1 MARTLIRI
9 FLDRA
14 AGHGTDAIF
23 LRKRKDRWETI
34 DGDRATAEVEALALG
49 LRGLGL
55 GPGTRVALLSETRY
69 EWAVADLAVM
79 GLGGVV
85 VPIYPTLTPA
95 QVRHILA
102 DSESTIAIGSTPV
115 QIAKLH
121 AAMES
126 LPALRCVV
134 HMDPVEVRHA
144 ANHSWDQLLGYGL
157 AARDA
162 QPLDFRSGVHRVEPD
177 DLATIIYT
185 SGTTGEPKG
194 AMLTHDNISS
204 NVEACL
210 AVVPLSGHD
219 VSLSFLP
226 LCHIFERMAGLYAM
240 LAAGVTIAYAESF
253 ESVPRNVL
261 EVHPTLVNAVPR
273 FYEKVYAR
281 IQERGA
287 GLHGLQGRLFRWGLE
302 RGKARARAHFEG
314 RALPPRDAFL
324 AALADRLVM
333 RKIRAGLGG
342 RLRLCI
348 SGGAPLPAE
357 VMEFFIAIGV
367 TVLEG
372 YGLTETSPVI
382 CLNRPGQERPGSVGP
397 PLPGVEIRIG
407 EDGEILTRGPHVMR
421 GYFHNEPATRAAIRD
436 GWFHTGDVGRIE
448 PDGRLVITDRLK
460 DLLVT
465 AGGKKVAPQPLEARL
480 KASRWVSEAVLLG
493 DRQPYIVAL
502 IVPDFAALEAEANA
516 HGWAT
521 DPRAALIERAEVRA
535 LVQADVDALNA
546 DLAPFE
552 KIRKIALLPRELSA
566 DLGEITPTL
575 KVKRRV
581 VTETFAETIAELYSG
596 PHEGRAS
603 A

>member
-1 MARTLIRI
+1 
-9 FLDRA
+9 
-14 AGHGTDAIF
+14 
-23 LRKRKDRWETI
+23 
-34 DGDRATAEVEALALG
+34 
-49 LRGLGL
+49 
-55 GPGTRVALLSETRY
+55 
-69 EWAVADLAVM
+69 
-79 GLGGVV
+79 
-85 VPIYPTLTPA
+85 
-95 QVRHILA
+95 
-102 DSESTIAIGSTPV
+102 
-115 QIAKLH
+115 
-121 AAMES
+121 
-126 LPALRCVV
+126 
-134 HMDPVEVRHA
+134 
-144 ANHSWDQLLGYGL
+144 
-157 AARDA
+157 
-162 QPLDFRSGVHRVEPD
+162 
-177 DLATIIYT
+177 
-185 SGTTGEPKG
+185 
-194 AMLTHDNISS
+194 
-204 NVEACL
+204 
-210 AVVPLSGHD
+210 

-314 RALPPRDAFL
+314 RALPPKDAFL

-480 KASRWVSEAVLLG
+480 KGSRWVSEAVLLG

-502 IVPDFAALEAEANA
+502 IVPDFPALEAEANA

-521 DPRAALIERAEVRA
+521 DPPRRADRARRGPGPGPGRRGRAERRPGAVREDPQDRAPAPRVVRRPGRDHADPEGEAPRGHRDLRGDDRRA
-535 LVQADVDALNA
+535 LLRPA
-546 DLAPFE
+546 
-552 KIRKIALLPRELSA
+552 RGPRERVGDAGPDHSSTIEPFA
-566 DLGEITPTL
+566 RRRAQHTLG
-575 KVKRRV
+575 
-581 VTETFAETIAELYSG
+581 S
-596 PHEGRAS
+596 
-603 A
+603 